1 MSQLAL
7 ASAAEVTA
15 RHVSFV
21 ETGRATPSRDMV
33 LTLARTLDVPL
44 RERNQMLLAAGYAPV
59 YRETSVAEAAMAP
72 VRGAVERMLSHHQP
86 YPAVVLD
93 RHWNVTL
100 ANAPAE
106 AMFGWLLD
114 PIGLPQPA
122 NVVRLIF
129 APDGLRPY
137 VANWTEVGQALIQR
151 VHREAVGGLPD
162 EQTRALLDEALA
174 QPGVP
179 QHWRTPDFLTPL
191 NPVVPVR
198 FRKDQLTVNYF
209 SMVTTVGTPQD
220 VTAQE
225 IRVESFFPLDE
236 PTDRHRWI

>member
-1 MSQLAL
+1 
-7 ASAAEVTA
+7 
-15 RHVSFV
+15 
-21 ETGRATPSRDMV
+21 MV

-44 RERNQMLLAAGYAPV
+44 RERNQMLLAAGYAPL
-59 YRETSVAEAAMAP
+59 YRETSFAEAAMAP
-72 VRGAVERMLSHHQP
+72 VRGAVDRMLSHHQP

-106 AMFGWLLD
+106 AMFAWLLD
-114 PIGLPQPA
+114 PVGPA
-122 NVVRLIF
+122 IEPATEPPNVIRLMF

-137 VANWTEVGQALIQR
+137 VANWTEVGQTLIQR
-151 VHREAVGGLPD
+151 VHREAIGGVPD
-162 EQTRALLDEALA
+162 EQTSALLDEALA

-179 QHWRTPDFLTPL
+179 RHWRTPDFVTPL

-198 FRKDQLTVNYF
+198 FAKHGLTVNYF

-225 IRVESFFPLDE
+225 IRVESFFPVDE
-236 PTDRHRWI
+236 ATDRHRWV